1 MPTQKRVI
9 LLKKIYFSNLNITKW
24 QPNNLKIICI
34 YTFML
39 FLLPYSHHI
48 IFVSFAVLV
57 ILLSMWPI
65 SILLLQNIMI
75 FFFPVVSFIL
85 SFIFTPLPAFNNSFV
100 CGNSMKGHKISW
112 HVSQSIW
119 CVPFTMNVH
128 SLWQGSWCW
137 CPNWEISLRIFS
149 FRVHIF
155 PFWLRFKN
163 KLYSMQ
169 IVKIS
174 TSLKYS

>member
-1 MPTQKRVI
+1 MHLYIYVI
-9 LLKKIYFSNLNITKW
+9 PAT
-24 QPNNLKIICI
+24 
-34 YTFML
+34 
-39 FLLPYSHHI
+39 
-48 IFVSFAVLV
+48 
-57 ILLSMWPI
+57 LLSSHYFHIFCCPGNPFKYVAH
-65 SILLLQNIMI
+65 LHLAATKHNDLF

-100 CGNSMKGHKISW
+100 CGNSTKGHKISW